1 MQASLCWVGTFLG
14 LLAIFLIPRI
24 FTVTTGFEDY
34 QKLNLGN
41 LQGLR
46 TSIIS
51 NTMQICQEYT
61 AAVVLWVAMSIVMLA
76 HCKKQKRNYI
86 IMAILLFFPIYSLV
100 FYVLTRCFSLKT
112 NMLVTMLNAA
122 ITFAYLGSILCVIV
136 KMEKTKLRTASLV
149 LFFLGLYAV
158 APLLIV
164 YPIGDRCLLHSYIV
178 LTMLAAVNYADVF
191 RASGNKRINA
201 AGCAAAL
208 LAVMLLVIYCRIYD
222 IDKAKRS
229 YIAACMENQEQE
241 ILIPKIPSDY
251 IHSHENL
258 MIDNAYFYEQPGD
271 IDFIEVDYDTWLKS
285 R

>member
-1 MQASLCWVGTFLG
+1 MG

-24 FTVTTGFEDY
+24 FTITTGFEDY

-41 LQGLR
+41 LHGLVV
-46 TSIIS
+46 SVVA
-51 NTMQICQEYT
+51 NAMQICQEYV
-61 AAVVLWVAMSIVMLA
+61 AAVALWAVMSIVMLA
-76 HCKKQKRNYI
+76 HCKKQKKNNI
-86 IMAILLFFPIYSLV
+86 IMAILLVSPIYSFV
-100 FYVLTRCFSLKT
+100 FYVLTRYFSLEA
-112 NMLVTMLNAA
+112 NMLMTILNTAT
-122 ITFAYLGSILCVIV
+122 TFGYLGSVLCVIV
-136 KMEKTKLRTASLV
+136 KMGKTKLRTVSLV

-164 YPIGDRCLLHSYIV
+164 YPIGDRCLLHSYII

-191 RASGNKRINA
+191 HASGNKHIKA

-208 LAVMLLVIYCRIYD
+208 LAVMLLVIYCRIYN
-222 IDKAKRS
+222 IDKAKRD
-229 YIAACMENQEQE
+229 YIAVSMENREQE